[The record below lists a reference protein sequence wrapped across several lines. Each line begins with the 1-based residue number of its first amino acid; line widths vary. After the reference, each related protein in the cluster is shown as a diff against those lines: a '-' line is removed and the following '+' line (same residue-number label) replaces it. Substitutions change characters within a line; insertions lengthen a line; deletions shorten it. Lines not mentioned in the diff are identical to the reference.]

1 MPSALDEWLR
11 SGGWFQFK
19 SHSIFYRTSAK
30 KGKPTL
36 LMIHGFPTSSY
47 DFAPVWPQLAKYR
60 SLVTADMLG
69 FGFSA
74 KPYPHHY
81 SIIEQADL
89 LEALLKHLQIKEYHV
104 LAHDYGVSVA
114 QELLARQIGKKRP
127 VLSVCFLNGGLYPEH
142 HKPLL
147 VQKLMLSPLGPL
159 LARLFS
165 KAKLRASFDAIFG
178 ERKASK
184 GELAAF
190 WQLIE
195 YNSGRRVIPKL
206 LHYMNERRQY
216 RERWV
221 NAMEN
226 GVVPLAMI
234 NGPMDPISGR
244 HLARAFGERNP
255 KARVEVLEG
264 VGHYPQVEAPEKV
277 AEIYWKIISQRGITT
292 PPAPSLTGEGCR
304 RRGGV

>member
-1 MPSALDEWLR
+1 MPSALEEWLR
-11 SGGWFQFK
+11 FGGWFQFK

-36 LMIHGFPTSSY
+36 LLIHGFPTSSY
-47 DFAPVWPQLAKYR
+47 DFALIWQQLAKHFT
-60 SLVTADMLG
+60 LVTADMLG

-89 LEALLKHLQIKEYHV
+89 FETLLKKLNVKQYHV

-114 QELLARQIGKKRP
+114 QELLARQVGKKRP
-127 VLSVCFLNGGLYPEH
+127 VLSVCFLNGGLYPEY

-159 LARLFS
+159 LAKFFS

-178 ERKASK
+178 ERKASE
-184 GELAAF
+184 GELEAF

-195 YNSGRRVIPKL
+195 YNDGRRVIPNL

-226 GVVPLAMI
+226 AAAPIAMI

-244 HLARAFGERNP
+244 HLAQAFAGRNP
-255 KARVEVLEG
+255 RARVEILEG
-264 VGHYPQVEAPEKV
+264 VGHYPQVEASEKV
-277 AEIYWKIISQRGITT
+277 AALYLSILGKRSF
-292 PPAPSLTGEGCR
+292 PKMD
-304 RRGGV
+304 

>member
-1 MPSALDEWLR
+1 MPSALEEWLR

-19 SHSIFYRTSAK
+19 SHSFFYRVTHRP
-30 KGKPTL
+30 GKPTVL
-36 LMIHGFPTSSY
+36 LIHGFPTSSY
-47 DFAPVWPQLAKYR
+47 DFAFIWQQLAKHF

-89 LEALLKHLQIKEYHV
+89 FEALLKKLKVKQYHV

-114 QELLARQIGKKRP
+114 QELLARQVGKKRP

-159 LARLFS
+159 LAKFFT

-178 ERKASK
+178 ERKAGE
-184 GELAAF
+184 GELEAF

-195 YNSGRRVIPKL
+195 YNDGRRVIPKL
-206 LHYMNERRQY
+206 LHYMKERRQY

-221 NAMEN
+221 NAMEATT
-226 GVVPLAMI
+226 VPLSMI

-244 HLARAFGERNP
+244 HLAHAFAQRNP
-255 KARVEVLEG
+255 KARVEILEG

-277 AEIYWKIISQRGITT
+277 AKLYLAILGKQTV
-292 PPAPSLTGEGCR
+292 PKMD
-304 RRGGV
+304 